1 MAEVTAEPPVPVTT
15 EASPPATLLI
25 AADTVG
31 SGTAQAQALQRT
43 LESALAQSLQS
54 TQVLLLLPEGA
65 PAPQLPEPGQA
76 PQLQVVPCPAGNPA
90 AAWNLGLERS
100 AGEYVAF
107 LTPGAVVDE
116 DYLIHLLA
124 QALIEDAEMCHGE
137 YVLELPGGDGPC
149 TDTASLARGDDSPLP
164 CLGVLWTT
172 LWRRSFLT
180 DLQLRFEEEFAGGCE
195 LVFQVRALLSCRHWA
210 LCEGRVGCAAA
221 LAQPQLTPG
230 ELTCRLAACR
240 AVGRLLLEARAQL
253 PQRALARALAWLT
266 AEVRRHPDCGD
277 TATALAGQ
285 CPPELQEAL
294 AQEAAA
300 QTEAR
305 AVLSVPQDPPAA
317 SLDVIGSH
325 WRGQVS
331 VRKVQARL
339 REQILTRIDPAH
351 DDVYM
356 LLMHQ
361 GDAYTMLCFMEAMIR
376 RHASRNPVVA
386 VWTDKHAQLAAMV
399 RPDLP
404 LVLLSGPPMV
414 AARYFEELIAA
425 SQIRVGPF
433 RIFLCSSLYVL
444 HQCIDTPAVR
454 RHDGQVVPMMR
465 SYEQYMGCR
474 LSDCAPPRLCLPSE
488 ARTEALREAGRHGLD
503 VRRFVML
510 CPETLSY
517 QGPGLIFWK
526 ALAMAL
532 RARGCGVY
540 VNAVSSQTWPREA
553 GCTFALS
560 FAGACALG
568 FLARR
573 IIAARSGMLE
583 LLVQSGVAMDV
594 LYVSDF
600 LRRRMT
606 LSCYPYA
613 DPRQLREYD
622 LSQLG
627 DMGCLKKL
635 LAQPMP

>member
-1 MAEVTAEPPVPVTT
+1 MAEATAEPPVPVTT

-25 AADTVG
+25 AADAAA
-31 SGTAQAQALQRT
+31 SGTAAQALQQT
-43 LESALAQSLQS
+43 LESALAQSLPG
-54 TQVLLLLPEGA
+54 TQVLLLLPEGT
-65 PAPQLPEPGQA
+65 PAPQLPEDGA
-76 PQLQVVPCPAGNPA
+76 AAERLLVVACPAGSLA

-107 LTPGAVVDE
+107 LKPGAVVDK

-137 YVLELPGGDGPC
+137 YALEVPGGEGPC
-149 TDTASLARGDDSPLP
+149 TGTATLARGDDSPLP

-172 LWRRSFLT
+172 LWRRSFLEER
-180 DLQLRFEEEFAGGCE
+180 QLRFEEDFSGGCA

-210 LCEGRVGCAAA
+210 LCEGRVGRAAA
-221 LAQPQLTPG
+221 LPQPQLTPQ
-230 ELTCRLAACR
+230 ELACRLSACR
-240 AVGRLLLEARAQL
+240 KAAQLLLEARAQL
-253 PQRALARALAWLT
+253 PQRALVHALAWLL
-266 AEVRRHPDCGD
+266 AEVGRYPDGGD
-277 TATALAGQ
+277 TAAALTGQ
-285 CPPELQEAL
+285 CPPELQQEL
-294 AQEAAA
+294 QQEAAA

-305 AVLSVPQDPPAA
+305 AVLSVPQDPSAA
-317 SLDVIGSH
+317 SLDAIERH
-325 WRGQVS
+325 WSEHVS
-331 VRKVQARL
+331 VRVMQAML
-339 REQILTRIDPAH
+339 KEQILSRIDPAH

-376 RHASRNPVVA
+376 RHASRNPVLA
-386 VWTDKHAQLAAMV
+386 VWSFKLVQLAGMV

-404 LVLLSGPPMV
+404 LVHLSVPSLL
-414 AARYFEELIAA
+414 AAKYFEELIAA

-444 HQCIDTPAVR
+444 HQCIDTRASR
-454 RHDGQVVPMMR
+454 CHGGQPVPMIR

-474 LSDCAPPRLCLPSE
+474 LSDCAVPRLRLPSE
-488 ARTEALREAGRHGLD
+488 AEAEALREAARHGLD

-526 ALAMAL
+526 ILAMSL
-532 RARGCGVY
+532 RARGYGVY
-540 VNAVSSQTWPREA
+540 VNAVSSQVWPREA

-568 FLARR
+568 FRARR

-583 LLVQSGVAMDV
+583 LLVQSEAVMDV
-594 LYVSDF
+594 LYVGTF
-600 LRRRMT
+600 LCQRMT

-613 DPRQLREYD
+613 NRRLLREYD

-627 DMGCLKKL
+627 DMGCLKAI
-635 LAQPMP
+635 LARPMP